1 LVSPGDGVNG
11 VIEAFRKRRDEIEF
25 IQVRNEESAA
35 FAACGYA
42 KHTSSLG
49 VATSGP
55 GAIHA
60 LNGPYDAK
68 LDAASRF
75 SPIPARRFTT

>member
-1 LVSPGDGVNG
+1 
-11 VIEAFRKRRDEIEF
+11 
-25 IQVRNEESAA
+25 VRNEESAV

-42 KHTSSLG
+42 KHTGSLG

-55 GAIHA
+55 GATHL
-60 LNGPYDAK
+60 LNVLYDAK

-75 SPIPARRFTT
+75 SPYRHADSRPDRDLDTAGR